1 MGGSADL
8 QRLAAAR
15 GTEARIDVAAL
26 RRNFVRARE
35 LSGNRAV
42 IAVVKAD
49 AYGHGIG
56 AVAPA
61 LCAAGARHFAVATV
75 AEAVALRPLVS
86 DAMILVLGGVG
97 SVEETD
103 AAIEH
108 RLSPVVRS
116 RIDLEGLRRSAV
128 RRGRTVGVHVELDTG
143 MRRLGTSEVDA
154 HTLVHG
160 CKLHVGVRLEGVF
173 THFARADEDDGSHC
187 TEPLARFRRFVETT
201 RARGADPEIVHA
213 ANSAALL
220 HFDPMAAAMPEQNAV
235 RPGLLLY
242 GVFPGAAARPDLAP
256 VMTLA
261 TSIVAIRPAEAGDA
275 VGYGGTYRAKR
286 PTRIATLPL
295 GYADGVPWS
304 LGNCGEA
311 LVRGR
316 RVPFAGRV
324 SMDYVTVDLGDGPGE
339 VGDEVILFGVG
350 AQGSLPVEEVAAAAG
365 TIAYELL
372 VRVGP
377 RVPRRVVGG
386 DAPEAVPSH

>member
-15 GTEARIDVAAL
+15 RTEARIDVAAL
-26 RRNFVRARE
+26 RQNFARARA
-35 LSGNRAV
+35 LAGDRAV

-61 LCAAGARHFAVATV
+61 LFAAGARHFAVATV
-75 AEAVALRPLVS
+75 AEGVALRPLVS
-86 DAMILVLGGVG
+86 DAMILVLGGFRTL
-97 SVEETD
+97 EERD
-103 AAIEH
+103 ATIEH

-116 RIDLEGLRRSAV
+116 RADLDGLRRVAL
-128 RRGRTVGVHVELDTG
+128 RHGETVGVHVELDTG
-143 MRRLGTSEVDA
+143 MRRLGASEEDA
-154 HTLVHG
+154 HRLVHG
-160 CKLHVGVRLEGVF
+160 AKSNVGVRLKGVF
-173 THFARADEDDGSHC
+173 THFARADEADGSHC
-187 TEPLARFRRFVETT
+187 IEPLARFRRFVETAQ
-201 RARGADPEIVHA
+201 ARGADPELVHA
-213 ANSAALL
+213 ANSPALF
-220 HFDPMAAAMPEQNAV
+220 HFDSIASAMPEQNAV

-242 GVFPGAAARPDLAP
+242 GVSPGPSSRSDLAP

-261 TSIVAIRPAEAGDA
+261 TSIVAIRPANPGDA
-275 VGYGGTYRAKR
+275 VGYGGTYRATR

-304 LGNCGEA
+304 LGNRGEA
-311 LVRGR
+311 LLRGR

-324 SMDYVTVDLGDGPGE
+324 SMDFVTVDLGDGPGE

-377 RVPRRVVGG
+377 RVPRRVDGEDG
-386 DAPEAVPSH
+386 PEAFPSH